1 MLLILFSEVV
11 LVSVQMETYPDEVSV
26 QDYMRL
32 MKAFWDG
39 RTDAEEYTRSCFD
52 LSKKR
57 VNIAD
62 EEANRITQQAYGD
75 ADDYEPDV
83 ELRRRNPQ
91 WIDEPTLRGRVA
103 NSLRELEALGYRIEK
118 G

>member
-1 MLLILFSEVV
+1 
-11 LVSVQMETYPDEVSV
+11 MENYPDEVSV
-26 QDYMRL
+26 QEYIRVMN
-32 MKAFWDG
+32 AFLDG
-39 RTDAEEYTRSCFD
+39 RTGAEEYTRSYFD

-75 ADDYEPDV
+75 ADDHEPDV
-83 ELRRRNPQ
+83 ELRLSNPQ
-91 WIDEPTLRGRVA
+91 WIDEPTLRGRVK